1 MSQTAIPVPTEHK
14 IVYLQNITAWANKNH
29 PYLVNA
35 KLKFAALIPP
45 SMVCCACF
53 VADLKGRTLWHGH
66 VVGGALCLHI
76 PALVSWQR
84 GHKTGGKNS
93 GAALGRYFTRRHP
106 WLGHSSPAL
115 SRYNVASHPANNI
128 YKVFLVLFLYDTVGC
143 IAAVL
148 ARKYGQQDSSNLEL
162 VKCLMC
168 QTVNN
173 CLQLQH

>member
-143 IAAVL
+143 VGWQIWSAA
-148 ARKYGQQDSSNLEL
+148 GQQQFRAGQMSDVSN
-162 VKCLMC
+162 C
-168 QTVNN
+168 
-173 CLQLQH
+173 

>member
-106 WLGHSSPAL
+106 WLGHNP
-115 SRYNVASHPANNI
+115 VTTSHHTPPTI
-128 YKVFLVLFLYDTVGC
+128 FIKYFWFYFFMTPW
-143 IAAVL
+143 AVL
-148 ARKYGQQDSSNLEL
+148 LLCWLANMVSR
-162 VKCLMC
+162 
-168 QTVNN
+168 TAAI
-173 CLQLQH
+173 